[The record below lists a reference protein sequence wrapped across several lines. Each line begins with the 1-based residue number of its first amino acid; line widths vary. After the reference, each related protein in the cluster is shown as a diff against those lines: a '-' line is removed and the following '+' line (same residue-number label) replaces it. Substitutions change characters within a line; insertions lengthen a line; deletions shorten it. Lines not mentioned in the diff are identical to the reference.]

1 MRDTL
6 DLDAYLRRIGHDGA
20 RTATAATLRSVV
32 LAHTKAIAFE
42 NLDPLLGRPVRLDVG
57 SIQRKLIAGGRGGYC
72 FEHNLLIAHALRA
85 LGFAVTGLAARVVLD
100 LPPGAMRPRTH
111 MLLLVGMDGGT
122 DGGRAIV
129 DVGFGGLTPTA
140 PLRLETDAEQPTPH
154 EPFRL
159 DWVDRGDGGETG
171 YRLDVRIADT
181 WTPLYAFDL
190 QAQHDADFEMMNH
203 YTATHPASTFR
214 NALMAA
220 RVTDDARY
228 GLRDAVL
235 SVHRRGAPSQRRT
248 LDSVAA
254 IRDTL
259 ADPFGI
265 SLPDDPALD
274 PALDAALARLVGETT
289 R

>member
-20 RTATAATLRSVV
+20 RTATAGTLRSVV

-85 LGFAVTGLAARVVLD
+85 MGFGVTGLAARVVMD

-111 MLLLVGMDGGT
+111 MLLLVEMNGERG
-122 DGGRAIV
+122 GGRAIV
-129 DVGFGGLTPTA
+129 DAGFGGLTPTG
-140 PLRLETDAEQPTPH
+140 PLMLETDAEQTTPH
-154 EPFRL
+154 EPFRVAR
-159 DWVDRGDGGETG
+159 VDRVDRNETG
-171 YRLDVRIADT
+171 YRLDVRIADA

-190 QAQHDADFEMMNH
+190 QAQSDPDFEMMNH
-203 YTATHPASTFR
+203 YTATHPDSTFR
-214 NALMAA
+214 NALLAA

-248 LDSVAA
+248 LDSAEA
-254 IRDTL
+254 IRDAL

-265 SLPDDPALD
+265 ALPDD
-274 PALDAALARLVGETT
+274 PALDAALARLVGEAA